1 MSVSRPI
8 NDAADEH
15 PAPGTRAEAPFP
27 TPRPDTRRPRVVG
40 GNPWRQTPE
49 LGAARS

>member
-27 TPRPDTRRPRVVG
+27 TPRPDTRRPSHHHRVDG
-40 GNPWRQTPE
+40 GVVSTA
-49 LGAARS
+49 L